1 MMLVTMIML
10 MMMLVVVVVVA
21 AAVVVV
27 AVLVVVVVVVS
38 FHSQRGSPSLASVF
52 CQDNIWYVTPA
63 VFDSTYLC
71 KYRTKP
77 AATAPKS
84 LVKHGSIETNRRRYE
99 REIQKRVEQKSRRS
113 HDV

>member
-1 MMLVTMIML
+1 MNIDYEYEPDDDDDCGGGGGF
-10 MMMLVVVVVVA
+10 
-21 AAVVVV
+21 
-27 AVLVVVVVVVS
+27 VS

-71 KYRTKP
+71 KYGTKP